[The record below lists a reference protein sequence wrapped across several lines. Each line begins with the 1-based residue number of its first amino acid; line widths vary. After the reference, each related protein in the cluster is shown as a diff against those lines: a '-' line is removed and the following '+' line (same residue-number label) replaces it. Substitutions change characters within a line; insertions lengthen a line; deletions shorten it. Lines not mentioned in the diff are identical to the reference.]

1 MTLFEALQLSKR
13 NLKLFVIVPLLF
25 MVAMG
30 AYSFVFMSDEYTA
43 STSMYIL
50 ARSDSPQ
57 GTVSNNDLNND
68 LSTSQLIANDIA
80 ELAQS
85 ERVTSSTESALG
97 LEDLSDYTV
106 SVAGESTTRLINVTV
121 TGPNAQMA
129 ADVANEIASNTS
141 QVAQEV
147 MSVDSIKVV
156 DKAKPAK
163 KPSGPNRPKL
173 MLLAAAGGLMVVI
186 GYLLVQDA
194 VDTRIRN
201 AQDAEETLGLP
212 VIGRIPA
219 VKGGR

>member
-30 AYSFVFMSDEYTA
+30 AYSFAFMSDEYTA

-57 GTVSNNDLNND
+57 GNVSNNDF
-68 LSTSQLIANDIA
+68 STSQLIANDIA

-97 LEDLSDYTV
+97 LDDLSDYTV

-121 TGPNAQMA
+121 TGPNAKMA

>member
-1 MTLFEALQLSKR
+1 MTLFEALQLLKR
-13 NLKLFVIVPLLF
+13 HLKLFVIVPLLF

-57 GTVSNNDLNND
+57 GTVSNNDL
-68 LSTSQLIANDIA
+68 STSQLIANDIA

-85 ERVTSSTESALG
+85 ERVTSNTESALG
-97 LEDLSDYTV
+97 LDDLSDYTV

-156 DKAKPAK
+156 DKAKPAE

>member
-1 MTLFEALQLSKR
+1 
-13 NLKLFVIVPLLF
+13 
-25 MVAMG
+25 
-30 AYSFVFMSDEYTA
+30 MSDEYTA
-43 STSMYIL
+43 STSMYVL

-57 GTVSNNDLNND
+57 GTVSNND

-97 LEDLSDYTV
+97 LDDLSDYDVTV
-106 SVAGESTTRLINVTV
+106 VGESTTRLINVTV
-121 TGPNAQMA
+121 TGPDAQMA
-129 ADVANEIASNTS
+129 ANVANEIAANTS
-141 QVAQEV
+141 EVAQEV
-147 MSVDSIKVV
+147 MSVDSIEVV

-163 KPSGPNRPKL
+163 NPSGPNRPKL

>member
-13 NLKLFVIVPLLF
+13 HLKLFIIVPLLF

-30 AYSFVFMSDEYTA
+30 ACSFIFMSDEYTA

-57 GTVSNNDLNND
+57 GAVSNSD

-85 ERVTSSTESALG
+85 ERVTSNTESALG
-97 LEDLSDYTV
+97 LEDLSDYTM

-121 TGPNAQMA
+121 TGPNAQTA

>member
-30 AYSFVFMSDEYTA
+30 TYSFAFMSDEYTA

-57 GTVSNNDLNND
+57 GNVSNNDF
-68 LSTSQLIANDIA
+68 STSQLIANDIA

-97 LEDLSDYTV
+97 LDDLSDYTV

-121 TGPNAQMA
+121 TGPNAKMA

>member
-1 MTLFEALQLSKR
+1 
-13 NLKLFVIVPLLF
+13 

-30 AYSFVFMSDEYTA
+30 TYSFAFMSDEYTA

-57 GTVSNNDLNND
+57 GNVSNNDF
-68 LSTSQLIANDIA
+68 STSQLIANDIA

-97 LEDLSDYTV
+97 LDDLSDYTV

-121 TGPNAQMA
+121 TGPNAKMA

-147 MSVDSIKVV
+147 MSVDFIKVV

>member
-1 MTLFEALQLSKR
+1 MTLFEALQLLKR
-13 NLKLFVIVPLLF
+13 HLKLFVIVPLLF

-30 AYSFVFMSDEYTA
+30 VCSFVFMSNEYTA

-57 GTVSNNDLNND
+57 GSVSNSD

-85 ERVTSSTESALG
+85 ERVTSNTESALG
-97 LEDLSDYTV
+97 LDDLSDYTV

-129 ADVANEIASNTS
+129 ADVANEIASNIS

>member
-30 AYSFVFMSDEYTA
+30 TYSFAFMSDEYTA

-57 GTVSNNDLNND
+57 GNVSNNDF
-68 LSTSQLIANDIA
+68 STSQLIANDIA

-97 LEDLSDYTV
+97 LDDLSDYTV

-121 TGPNAQMA
+121 TGPNAKMA

-147 MSVDSIKVV
+147 ISVDSIKVV

>member
-1 MTLFEALQLSKR
+1 MTLFEALQLLKR
-13 NLKLFVIVPLLF
+13 HLKLFVIVPLLF

-30 AYSFVFMSDEYTA
+30 VCSFVFMSNEYTA

-57 GTVSNNDLNND
+57 GTVSNND

-97 LEDLSDYTV
+97 LDDLSDYTV

>member
-13 NLKLFVIVPLLF
+13 HLKLFIIVPLLF

-50 ARSDSPQ
+50 ARIDSPQ
-57 GTVSNNDLNND
+57 GTVSNND

-97 LEDLSDYTV
+97 LDDLSDYTV

>member
-1 MTLFEALQLSKR
+1 
-13 NLKLFVIVPLLF
+13 
-25 MVAMG
+25 
-30 AYSFVFMSDEYTA
+30 
-43 STSMYIL
+43 
-50 ARSDSPQ
+50 
-57 GTVSNNDLNND
+57 
-68 LSTSQLIANDIA
+68 
-80 ELAQS
+80 
-85 ERVTSSTESALG
+85 
-97 LEDLSDYTV
+97 
-106 SVAGESTTRLINVTV
+106 
-121 TGPNAQMA
+121 MA

-141 QVAQEV
+141 QVAREV

>member
-13 NLKLFVIVPLLF
+13 HLKLFIIVPLLF

-30 AYSFVFMSDEYTA
+30 ACSFVFMSDEYTA

-57 GTVSNNDLNND
+57 GSVSNND

-85 ERVTSSTESALG
+85 ERVTSNTESALG
-97 LEDLSDYTV
+97 LDDLSDYTV

>member
-13 NLKLFVIVPLLF
+13 HLKLFIIVPLLF

-57 GTVSNNDLNND
+57 GSVSNND

-85 ERVTSSTESALG
+85 ERVTSNTESALG

-106 SVAGESTTRLINVTV
+106 SVGSRAECWCK
-121 TGPNAQMA
+121 GP
-129 ADVANEIASNTS
+129 
-141 QVAQEV
+141 
-147 MSVDSIKVV
+147 
-156 DKAKPAK
+156 
-163 KPSGPNRPKL
+163 
-173 MLLAAAGGLMVVI
+173 
-186 GYLLVQDA
+186 
-194 VDTRIRN
+194 
-201 AQDAEETLGLP
+201 LP
-212 VIGRIPA
+212 
-219 VKGGR
+219 

>member
-1 MTLFEALQLSKR
+1 MCILLLEALQLSKR
-13 NLKLFVIVPLLF
+13 HLKLFIIVPLLF

-30 AYSFVFMSDEYTA
+30 ACSFVFMSDEYTA

-57 GTVSNNDLNND
+57 GSVSNND

-85 ERVTSSTESALG
+85 ERVTSNTESALG

-121 TGPNAQMA
+121 TGTNAQMA

-186 GYLLVQDA
+186 GYLLVQNA
-194 VDTRIRN
+194 VDARIRN

>member
-1 MTLFEALQLSKR
+1 MTLFETLQLSKR
-13 NLKLFVIVPLLF
+13 HLKLFIIVPLLF

-30 AYSFVFMSDEYTA
+30 AYSFAFMSDEYTA

-57 GTVSNNDLNND
+57 GTVSNND

-97 LEDLSDYTV
+97 LDDLSDYTV

-156 DKAKPAK
+156 DKAKPAE

-173 MLLAAAGGLMVVI
+173 MLLAAAGGLMVVL